1 MKLKSLKNKNKLYSK
16 DFLTNLFKSFTH
28 TSINND
34 ISCYVESVSHLD
46 NNESRL
52 LTDIIKSNN
61 DKSICFLINKNLDQT
76 TCYISI
82 SKNIISSYN
91 AKNLSKELVS
101 KFDCKGGGN
110 DTFAT
115 VIFDKVDI
123 QALKAFITEKI
134 NEFNS

>member
-1 MKLKSLKNKNKLYSK
+1 M
-16 DFLTNLFKSFTH
+16 
-28 TSINND
+28 
-34 ISCYVESVSHLD
+34 
-46 NNESRL
+46 
-52 LTDIIKSNN
+52 
-61 DKSICFLINKNLDQT
+61 INKNLDQT

-91 AKNLSKELVS
+91 AKNLSKELVG